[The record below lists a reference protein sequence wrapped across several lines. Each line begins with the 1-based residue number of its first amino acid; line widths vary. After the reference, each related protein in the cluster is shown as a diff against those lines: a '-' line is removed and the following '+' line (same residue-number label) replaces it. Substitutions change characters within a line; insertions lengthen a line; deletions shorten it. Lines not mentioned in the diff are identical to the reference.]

1 MSRNNLSPAA
11 QIEYDALVKAQYRS
25 EGWKLRG
32 AMRMRT
38 DVVGSSVQFRRM
50 GAVTSVPG
58 GYAQKVTGQNP
69 GIAVP
74 SATLVKHVT
83 PVYTDSVEELT
94 VNYDAK
100 MESVQAIGQ
109 AMGRR
114 SDQIGINALANVTYA
129 ASPTDAQ
136 GTLIAAGTTGFT
148 YDKYTSII
156 EAFEERGVPL
166 VDRFVSVTARQ
177 FKQLLNE
184 DEFING
190 FYTKNNVVDKGM
202 IADFLGANFVVIP
215 AMTEGGLPDGAG
227 GATEKRA
234 FAWHR
239 AALGMGIGMDF
250 RAEVNYVPT
259 ETSWLANGIF
269 YAGAVVID
277 ERGVIAVDTLINP

>member
-1 MSRNNLSPAA
+1 MSPAA

-38 DVVGSSVQFRRM
+38 NVVGSSVQFRRM

-69 GIAVP
+69 GISVP
-74 SATLVKHVT
+74 TASLVKHVT

-100 MESVQAIGQ
+100 MESVTAIGQ

-114 SDQIGINALANVTYA
+114 SDQIGINALAAVTYSA
-129 ASPTDAQ
+129 TPSDTQ
-136 GTLIAAGTTGFT
+136 GTLVVAGTTGFS

-166 VDRFVSVTARQ
+166 NDRFVAVSARQ

-190 FYTKNNVVDKGM
+190 FYTNNKVVDKGM
-202 IADFLGANFVVIP
+202 IRDFLGANFLTIP
-215 AMTEGGLPDGAG
+215 AMTEGGLPAGAG
-227 GATEKRA
+227 GATEVRA

-239 AALGMGIGMDF
+239 ESLGMGIGMDF
-250 RAEVNYVPT
+250 RAEVNYIAA

-269 YAGAVVID
+269 SAGAVVID
-277 ERGVIAVDTLINP
+277 ERGVIAVDTLLNP